1 MPPKKKVT
9 KGVGYAGA
17 ERDSQNIVK
26 HLAQAEKKYAKEH
39 LETTRYLND
48 FKSKLSASLQDD
60 VKAFQFLSEF
70 LPTSEEKK
78 KIEKILQQ
86 VFLHHSPTEWDSKE
100 KCVLIHA
107 ALGICDLL
115 GGDPQLASAIFH
127 STDNDGENS
136 LLELLRNFT
145 HQAEMIAKK
154 AHQFQSKGTDIDDI
168 QVATYFLQVQ
178 ERIERTLSQI
188 QELHLDIEG
197 DKKMAAKDEKKE
209 EKKQAFSQEQLEA
222 NYKQQLRKVPRLD
235 FVECLGHH
243 HFASHRSY
251 TGDSRRLYREL
262 MSYQQALPVEYSS
275 SIFVRVIENRI
286 DLLRALIIGP
296 DETPYANGCF
306 FFDIYIPP
314 DYPNVPPKVHFL
326 TTGHGKMR
334 FNPNLYQ
341 NGKVCLSL
349 LGTWAGPGWIA
360 NKSTLLQV
368 LISIQSLIFV
378 NDPYYNEPAFDR
390 QQDTK
395 HGKSQSK
402 KYNDNI
408 ERGTIKYGLE
418 DHIERLADAN
428 KESLYPEFDDIL
440 IRHFGLKASDIQEQ
454 IGNQNGIYDRL
465 TQIEELCLNLC
476 SGSLKTGKAKQD
488 ANVKDSNSNKSLQN
502 SKRIGT
508 PLVAEAS
515 ISSRHDTTNSK
526 ISSWKHSH
534 ADLVSE
540 VITLD
545 DDGITDHN
553 DAPLL
558 KNGDE
563 IICLND
569 SEDDD
574 DDVEVTSSSKKRK
587 HSSDNR
593 DEIIEIE

>member
-1 MPPKKKVT
+1 
-9 KGVGYAGA
+9 
-17 ERDSQNIVK
+17 
-26 HLAQAEKKYAKEH
+26 
-39 LETTRYLND
+39 
-48 FKSKLSASLQDD
+48 
-60 VKAFQFLSEF
+60 
-70 LPTSEEKK
+70 
-78 KIEKILQQ
+78 
-86 VFLHHSPTEWDSKE
+86 
-100 KCVLIHA
+100 
-107 ALGICDLL
+107 
-115 GGDPQLASAIFH
+115 
-127 STDNDGENS
+127 
-136 LLELLRNFT
+136 
-145 HQAEMIAKK
+145 
-154 AHQFQSKGTDIDDI
+154 
-168 QVATYFLQVQ
+168 
-178 ERIERTLSQI
+178 
-188 QELHLDIEG
+188 
-197 DKKMAAKDEKKE
+197 
-209 EKKQAFSQEQLEA
+209 
-222 NYKQQLRKVPRLD
+222 
-235 FVECLGHH
+235 
-243 HFASHRSY
+243 
-251 TGDSRRLYREL
+251 

-275 SIFVRVIENRI
+275 SIFVRAMENRI

-334 FNPNLYQ
+334 FNPNLYE

-378 NDPYYNEPAFDR
+378 NDPYYNEPAFER
-390 QQDTK
+390 RRGTQQ
-395 HGKSQSK
+395 GKSQSK

-408 ERGTIKYGLE
+408 ERGTIMYGLK

-428 KESLYPEFDDIL
+428 KESLYPEFDDVL
-440 IRHFGLKASDIQEQ
+440 ARHFGLKTSVIQEQ
-454 IGNQNGIYDRL
+454 IGNQNGICERL

-476 SGSLKTGKAKQD
+476 SGSLKKRKAKQD
-488 ANVKDSNSNKSLQN
+488 ANVKDSNSNESLQN

-508 PLVAEAS
+508 PLAAVAS

>member
-1 MPPKKKVT
+1 MPPKKKGT

-39 LETTRYLND
+39 LETTRYLNG
-48 FKSKLSASLQDD
+48 FKSNLSASLEDD

-70 LPTSEEKK
+70 LPASEEKK
-78 KIEKILQQ
+78 KIEQTLQQ

-127 STDNDGENS
+127 STDSDGENS

-178 ERIERTLSQI
+178 EKIERTLSQI
-188 QELHLDIEG
+188 QELHLDIDG
-197 DKKMAAKDEKKE
+197 DKKMAAKEEKKE
-209 EKKQAFSQEQLEA
+209 EFSQKQLEA

-251 TGDSRRLYREL
+251 SGDSRRLYREL

-275 SIFVRVIENRI
+275 SIFVRVMENRI

-334 FNPNLYQ
+334 FNPNLYE

-349 LGTWAGPGWIA
+349 LGTWAGPGWIP

-378 NDPYYNEPAFDR
+378 NDPYYNEPSFDR
-390 QQDTK
+390 QRGTQ

-408 ERGTIKYGLE
+408 ERGTITYGLK

-428 KESLYPEFDDIL
+428 KESLYPEFDDVL
-440 IRHFGLKASDIQEQ
+440 ARHFGLKTSVIQEQ

-476 SGSLKTGKAKQD
+476 SGSFKKRKAKQD
-488 ANVKDSNSNKSLQN
+488 TNIEDSNSNESLQN
-502 SKRIGT
+502 SKRRGT
-508 PLVAEAS
+508 PLAAVAS

-526 ISSWKHSH
+526 ISLRKHVYE
-534 ADLVSE
+534 DLVSE

-545 DDGITDHN
+545 DNGITDHN
-553 DAPLL
+553 NAPLP
-558 KNGDE
+558 KKSGE

-569 SEDDD
+569 SDDDD

-587 HSSDNR
+587 HSSDNL

>member
-1 MPPKKKVT
+1 MPPKKKKGT
-9 KGVGYAGA
+9 KGTGYAGA

-26 HLAQAEKKYAKEH
+26 HLAKAEKRHAKEH
-39 LETTRYLND
+39 KETTRYLNE
-48 FKSKLSASLQDD
+48 FKSKLSTSLEDD

-70 LPTSEEKK
+70 LPASEEKK
-78 KIEKILQQ
+78 KIEQTLQQ

-127 STDNDGENS
+127 STNNDGENS
-136 LLELLRNFT
+136 LLQLLRNFT

-154 AHQFQSKGTDIDDI
+154 AHQFQSQGTDIDDI

-178 ERIERTLSQI
+178 EKIERTLSQI
-188 QELHLDIEG
+188 QELHLDIDG
-197 DKKMAAKDEKKE
+197 DKKMAAKEEKKE
-209 EKKQAFSQEQLEA
+209 EFSQEQLEA
-222 NYKQQLRKVPRLD
+222 NYKQQLRKVPRVD

-275 SIFVRVIENRI
+275 SIFVRVMENRI

-390 QQDTK
+390 QQGTK

-408 ERGTIKYGLE
+408 ERGTINYGLK
-418 DHIERLADAN
+418 DHIERLVDTS

-440 IRHFGLKASDIQEQ
+440 ARHFGLKASVIHEQ
-454 IGNQNGIYDRL
+454 IGNQNGIRNRL

-476 SGSLKTGKAKQD
+476 SSSFQKLEVKQD
-488 ANVKDSNSNKSLQN
+488 ANVKDSNSNKNLQ
-502 SKRIGT
+502 SRERKRT
-508 PLVAEAS
+508 PLAAAAS
-515 ISSRHDTTNSK
+515 ISSSYDSTNSE
-526 ISSWKHSH
+526 ISSRKHVRE
-534 ADLVSE
+534 DLVSE

-545 DDGITDHN
+545 EDEIADHN
-553 DAPLL
+553 NAPPP
-558 KNGDE
+558 KNCDE

-574 DDVEVTSSSKKRK
+574 NDEVIPSSKKRK
-587 HSSDNR
+587 HASDKQN
-593 DEIIEIE
+593 EIIEIE